1 MGRAILEQHLAQAE
15 RHVAEGEDRIVR
27 RRQIIAD
34 LARSGHDLK
43 VAKELLTQFEDM
55 QTSRIADLDRLRA
68 DLAVMK

>member
-27 RRQIIAD
+27 QRQIIAD
-34 LARSGHDLK
+34 LAKSRHHLK

-55 QTSRIADLDRLRA
+55 QTLAIADRDRLRA
-68 DLAVMK
+68 DLAAMK